1 MEDGGWS
8 RGADGILLEGGG
20 DLRREED
27 GQAMMSDTFSFLLSF
42 FTVLS
47 FVPLSSLLLSLF
59 RFLFP
64 LSVFFSS
71 MS

>member
-1 MEDGGWS
+1 MEDG
-8 RGADGILLEGGG
+8 DGILLEGVG
-20 DLRREED
+20 DLGREED
-27 GQAMMSDTFSFLLSF
+27 GQAMMSHTFSFLQSF
-42 FTVLS
+42 FTVLFFFS
-47 FVPLSSLLLSLF
+47 HSSLLRALF